1 MENRINFKLRYMLAG
16 SDEEFNLRVQAAIE
30 NRRRFESGNT
40 NSDVSDT
47 ESPRAPSVA
56 SINP

>member
-1 MENRINFKLRYMLAG
+1 MLAG